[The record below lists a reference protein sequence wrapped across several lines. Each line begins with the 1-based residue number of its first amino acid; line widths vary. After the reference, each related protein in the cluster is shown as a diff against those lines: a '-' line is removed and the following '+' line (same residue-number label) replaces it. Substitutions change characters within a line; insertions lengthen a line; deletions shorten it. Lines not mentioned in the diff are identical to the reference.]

1 MEHGSRDPPRA
12 RISMHFDRIH
22 FPRIKYHPLKEEL
35 SDGGKKEDFSVR
47 YNSSKYASVQ
57 NGNYE
62 EMLIAFNLHLTGNYF
77 EILHEEAISR
87 GYN

>member
-1 MEHGSRDPPRA
+1 MWNTVPRDPPRA

-57 NGNYE
+57 N
-62 EMLIAFNLHLTGNYF
+62 AFNLHLTGNYF